1 MCVDVKVCMRDKFLS
16 VSLASLFSIK
26 KKKKKL
32 YISNKLINDRT
43 TKLILFIFKPL
54 VPN

>member
-16 VSLASLFSIK
+16 VSLASLFSI